1 MYATNIL
8 RLGVSMTLTFGKPSI
23 TIRRLGVITSI
34 YMMLGFILLCGLLHP
49 STIYSEEIKSDI
61 NSFISIDDEKTTA
74 PIFDSTLDKLTNS
87 IEERQLE
94 LDSDTS
100 DGLIVDDQKDKDMVV
115 VLGDSDSQEKLSPP
129 LKSEIA
135 TEENRKQANLAE
147 LNATQP
153 NNRTT
158 YIIPE
163 SSHSIAE
170 QQRFLIESKGSS
182 VALLNSDEFRKTA
195 REDRGFERDK
205 LRSLDIIPK
214 GDLST
219 SNVIGNT
226 DIASQISLG
235 FKKNAIQEHHL
246 TKTFSQK
253 DGKLSSVIEGM
264 LAIGKEKVEKEI
276 KYSGN
281 LWQKLKAKAHCLVCC
296 VDNLNF
302 EDIKSYFQYY
312 CHLNHQL
319 KLPKG
324 AILSAKTE
332 VYRGGDFGRKNKDN
346 VFGYRI
352 PSLLKT
358 EKGTLLAG
366 ADERIEQACD
376 WGNIGMVIRRSED
389 DGVTWGKRETIVNLR
404 NNPRVPLVTS
414 GDYSGSPIN
423 MDMALVQDTSS
434 KTKRIFSIYDMFPE
448 GRGVISI
455 ANTPEKEYTQIGGQS
470 YLNLYNNEKKS
481 KVFTIRDKGIVYNF
495 KGKKTDYHVI
505 TETTKSDHSN
515 LGDIY
520 KGKQLLGNI
529 YFTKH
534 KTSPFRLAKSS
545 YVWMSYSDDD
555 GRTWSSPRDIT
566 ASLRRRG
573 MKFLGIGPGKGIVL
587 KWGPHAGR
595 IIIPAYSTNWKSHLR
610 GSQSSRLIYSDDHG
624 KTWHTGKAVN
634 DNRVLSNGEK
644 IHSLTMD
651 NKKEQNTES
660 VPVQLKNGDIK
671 LFMRNLTGNLE
682 VATSKDGGETWQN
695 HVKRYKEVHDAYV
708 QLSAIRFEHDK
719 KEYIL
724 LVNANGPGKKRQDG
738 YARLAQVNRNG
749 SFKWLYHHHIQDGSF
764 AYNSVQQLNNDQFG
778 VLYEHREKHQNSFTL
793 NYKVFNWSFLSQNTE
808 KQGTLW
814 EKMAANWHVLFKFYP
829 WC

>member
-235 FKKNAIQEHHL
+235 FKKNAIQERHL

-682 VATSKDGGETWQN
+682 VATSKDGGENWQN

-814 EKMAANWHVLFKFYP
+814 EKMAANWHVLFKFYL
-829 WC
+829 

>member
-1 MYATNIL
+1 
-8 RLGVSMTLTFGKPSI
+8 MTLTFGKPSI

-423 MDMALVQDTSS
+423 MDMVLVQDTSS

-814 EKMAANWHVLFKFYP
+814 EKMAANWHVLFKFYL
-829 WC
+829 

>member
-1 MYATNIL
+1 
-8 RLGVSMTLTFGKPSI
+8 MTLTFGKPSI

-573 MKFLGIGPGKGIVL
+573 MKFLGIGGKGIVL

-814 EKMAANWHVLFKFYP
+814 EKMAANWHVLFKFYL
-829 WC
+829 

>member
-1 MYATNIL
+1 
-8 RLGVSMTLTFGKPSI
+8 
-23 TIRRLGVITSI
+23 
-34 YMMLGFILLCGLLHP
+34 MMLGFILLCGLLHP

-587 KWGPHAGR
+587 KWGSHAGR

-814 EKMAANWHVLFKFYP
+814 EKMAANWHVLFKFYL
-829 WC
+829 

>member
-23 TIRRLGVITSI
+23 TIRRLGVITST
-34 YMMLGFILLCGLLHP
+34 YMMLGFILLCGFLHP

-470 YLNLYNNEKKS
+470 YLNLYNNGKKS

-634 DNRVLSNGEK
+634 DNRILSNGEK

-764 AYNSVQQLNNDQFG
+764 AYNSVQQLNNDKFG

-814 EKMAANWHVLFKFYP
+814 EKMAANWHVLFKFYL
-829 WC
+829 

>member
-195 REDRGFERDK
+195 REDRGLERDK

-814 EKMAANWHVLFKFYP
+814 EKMAANWHVLFKFYL
-829 WC
+829 

>member
-61 NSFISIDDEKTTA
+61 NSFISIDDEKITA

-814 EKMAANWHVLFKFYP
+814 EKMAANWHVLFKFYL
-829 WC
+829 

>member
-389 DGVTWGKRETIVNLR
+389 DGVTWGKRGTIVNLR

-814 EKMAANWHVLFKFYP
+814 EKMAANWHVLFKFYL
-829 WC
+829 

>member
-74 PIFDSTLDKLTNS
+74 PIFDSTLDKLTNL

-814 EKMAANWHVLFKFYP
+814 EKMAANWHVLFKFYL
-829 WC
+829 

>member
-651 NKKEQNTES
+651 NKKEQNTEY

-814 EKMAANWHVLFKFYP
+814 EKMAANWHVLFKFYL
-829 WC
+829 

>member
-1 MYATNIL
+1 
-8 RLGVSMTLTFGKPSI
+8 MTLTFGKPSI

-74 PIFDSTLDKLTNS
+74 PIFDSTLDKLTNL

-814 EKMAANWHVLFKFYP
+814 EKMAANWHVLFKFYL
-829 WC
+829 

>member
-1 MYATNIL
+1 
-8 RLGVSMTLTFGKPSI
+8 MTLTFGKPSI

-115 VLGDSDSQEKLSPP
+115 VLGDSDSREKLSPP

-358 EKGTLLAG
+358 EKGTLLAR

-814 EKMAANWHVLFKFYP
+814 EKMAANWHVLFKFYL
-829 WC
+829 

>member
-23 TIRRLGVITSI
+23 TIRRLGVITST
-34 YMMLGFILLCGLLHP
+34 YMMLGFILLCGFLHP

-61 NSFISIDDEKTTA
+61 NSFISIDDEKTTV

-100 DGLIVDDQKDKDMVV
+100 DSLIVDDQKDKDMVI

-170 QQRFLIESKGSS
+170 QQRFLIESKGYS

-358 EKGTLLAG
+358 EKGTLLVG

-470 YLNLYNNEKKS
+470 YLNLYNNGKKS

-566 ASLRRRG
+566 ASLRQKS

-634 DNRVLSNGEK
+634 DNRILSNGEK

-764 AYNSVQQLNNDQFG
+764 AYNSVQQLNNDKFG

-814 EKMAANWHVLFKFYP
+814 EKMAANWHVLFKFYL
-829 WC
+829 

>member
-358 EKGTLLAG
+358 EKGTLLAR

-455 ANTPEKEYTQIGGQS
+455 ANTPEKEYPQIGGQS

-814 EKMAANWHVLFKFYP
+814 EKMAANWHVLFKFYL
-829 WC
+829 

>member
-1 MYATNIL
+1 
-8 RLGVSMTLTFGKPSI
+8 MTLTFGKPSI

-34 YMMLGFILLCGLLHP
+34 YMMLGFILLCGLLYP

-814 EKMAANWHVLFKFYP
+814 EKMAANWHVLFKFYL
-829 WC
+829 

>member
-226 DIASQISLG
+226 DIACQISLG

-814 EKMAANWHVLFKFYP
+814 EKMAANWHVLFKFYL
-829 WC
+829 

>member
-595 IIIPAYSTNWKSHLR
+595 IIIIPAYSTNWKSHLR

-814 EKMAANWHVLFKFYP
+814 EKMAANWHVLFKFYL
-829 WC
+829 

>member
-1 MYATNIL
+1 
-8 RLGVSMTLTFGKPSI
+8 MTLTFGKPSI

-332 VYRGGDFGRKNKDN
+332 VYRGGDFGIKNKDN

-814 EKMAANWHVLFKFYP
+814 EKMAANWHVLFKFYL
-829 WC
+829 

>member
-1 MYATNIL
+1 
-8 RLGVSMTLTFGKPSI
+8 MTLTFGKPSI
-23 TIRRLGVITSI
+23 TIRRLGVITST
-34 YMMLGFILLCGLLHP
+34 YMMLGFILLCGFLHP

-61 NSFISIDDEKTTA
+61 NSFISIDDEKTTV

-100 DGLIVDDQKDKDMVV
+100 DSLIVDDQKDKDMVI

-170 QQRFLIESKGSS
+170 QQRFLIESKGYS

-358 EKGTLLAG
+358 EKGTLLVG

-470 YLNLYNNEKKS
+470 YLNLYNNGKKS

-566 ASLRRRG
+566 ASLRQKG
-573 MKFLGIGPGKGIVL
+573 MKFLGIGLGKGIVL

-634 DNRVLSNGEK
+634 DNRILSNGEK

-764 AYNSVQQLNNDQFG
+764 AYNSVQQLNNDKFG

-814 EKMAANWHVLFKFYP
+814 EKMAANWHVLFKFYL
-829 WC
+829 

>member
-1 MYATNIL
+1 
-8 RLGVSMTLTFGKPSI
+8 MTLTFGKPSI

-358 EKGTLLAG
+358 EKGTLLAR

-610 GSQSSRLIYSDDHG
+610 GSQSSRLIYSDYHG

-814 EKMAANWHVLFKFYP
+814 EKMAANWHVLFKFYL
-829 WC
+829 

>member
-49 STIYSEEIKSDI
+49 STIYSEEIKPDI

-324 AILSAKTE
+324 AMLSAKTE

-814 EKMAANWHVLFKFYP
+814 EKMAANWHVLFKFYL
-829 WC
+829 

>member
-1 MYATNIL
+1 
-8 RLGVSMTLTFGKPSI
+8 MTLTFGKPSI

-814 EKMAANWHVLFKFYP
+814 EKMAANWHVLFKFYL
-829 WC
+829 

>member
-534 KTSPFRLAKSS
+534 RTSPFRLAKSS

-814 EKMAANWHVLFKFYP
+814 EKMAANWHVLFKFYL
-829 WC
+829 

>member
-1 MYATNIL
+1 
-8 RLGVSMTLTFGKPSI
+8 MTLTFEKPSI

-682 VATSKDGGETWQN
+682 VATSKDGGEIWQN

-814 EKMAANWHVLFKFYP
+814 EKMAANWHVLFKFYL
-829 WC
+829 

>member
-1 MYATNIL
+1 
-8 RLGVSMTLTFGKPSI
+8 MTLTFGKPSI

-738 YARLAQVNRNG
+738 YARLAQVNRTG

-814 EKMAANWHVLFKFYP
+814 EKMAANWHVLFKFYL
-829 WC
+829 

>member
-1 MYATNIL
+1 
-8 RLGVSMTLTFGKPSI
+8 MTLTFGKPSI

-724 LVNANGPGKKRQDG
+724 NANGPGKKRQDG

-814 EKMAANWHVLFKFYP
+814 EKMAANWHVLFKFYL
-829 WC
+829 

>member
-182 VALLNSDEFRKTA
+182 IALLNSDEFRKTA

-814 EKMAANWHVLFKFYP
+814 EKMAANWHVLFKFYL
-829 WC
+829 

>member
-1 MYATNIL
+1 
-8 RLGVSMTLTFGKPSI
+8 MTLTFGKLSI

-814 EKMAANWHVLFKFYP
+814 EKMAANWHVLFKFYL
-829 WC
+829 

>member
-34 YMMLGFILLCGLLHP
+34 YMMLGFILLCGLLYP

-814 EKMAANWHVLFKFYP
+814 EKMAANWHVLFKFYL
-829 WC
+829 

>member
-302 EDIKSYFQYY
+302 GDIKSYFQYY

-814 EKMAANWHVLFKFYP
+814 EKMAANWHVLFKFYL
-829 WC
+829 

>member
-1 MYATNIL
+1 
-8 RLGVSMTLTFGKPSI
+8 MTLTFGKPSI

-434 KTKRIFSIYDMFPE
+434 NTKRIFSIYDMFPE

-814 EKMAANWHVLFKFYP
+814 EKMAANWHVLFKFYL
-829 WC
+829 

>member
-115 VLGDSDSQEKLSPP
+115 VLGDSDSQEKLSHP

-587 KWGPHAGR
+587 KWGSHAGR

-814 EKMAANWHVLFKFYP
+814 EKMAANWHVLFKFYL
-829 WC
+829 

>member
-1 MYATNIL
+1 
-8 RLGVSMTLTFGKPSI
+8 MTLTFGKPSI

-793 NYKVFNWSFLSQNTE
+793 NYKVFNWSFLSKNTE

-814 EKMAANWHVLFKFYP
+814 EKMAANWHVLFKFYL
-829 WC
+829 

>member
-414 GDYSGSPIN
+414 GDYSGLPIN
-423 MDMALVQDTSS
+423 MDMALIQDTSS

-814 EKMAANWHVLFKFYP
+814 EKMAANWHVLFKFYL
-829 WC
+829 

>member
-1 MYATNIL
+1 
-8 RLGVSMTLTFGKPSI
+8 MTLTFGKPSI

-587 KWGPHAGR
+587 KWVPHAGR

-814 EKMAANWHVLFKFYP
+814 EKMAANWHVLFKFYL
-829 WC
+829 

>member
-595 IIIPAYSTNWKSHLR
+595 IIISAYSTNWKSHLR

-814 EKMAANWHVLFKFYP
+814 EKMAANWHVLFKFYL
-829 WC
+829 

>member
-1 MYATNIL
+1 MMYATNIL

-814 EKMAANWHVLFKFYP
+814 EKMAANWHVLFKFYL
-829 WC
+829 

>member
-1 MYATNIL
+1 
-8 RLGVSMTLTFGKPSI
+8 MTLTFGKPSI

-610 GSQSSRLIYSDDHG
+610 GLQSSRLIYSDDHG

-814 EKMAANWHVLFKFYP
+814 EKMAANWHVLFKFYL
-829 WC
+829 

>member
-423 MDMALVQDTSS
+423 MDMALIQDTSS

-814 EKMAANWHVLFKFYP
+814 EKMAANWHVLFKFYL
-829 WC
+829 

>member
-1 MYATNIL
+1 
-8 RLGVSMTLTFGKPSI
+8 MTLTFGKPSI

-481 KVFTIRDKGIVYNF
+481 KVFTICDKGIVYNF

-814 EKMAANWHVLFKFYP
+814 EKMAANWHVLFKFYL
-829 WC
+829 